1 MNISPLQPQDIY
13 LKLALEN
20 GPMSL
25 VKKGHI
31 PLAQTKGQT
40 DEELLKACR
49 DFESIFINQLFKEMR
64 KTIPK
69 DGLIPTS
76 QEEELFTGM
85 FDEEVSKMIS
95 NSGRMGLADMLY
107 QQLRDKSL
115 ENKGNFNGENIN
127 GRKYYQVNGSD

>member
-1 MNISPLQPQDIY
+1 MNISPLQSQDIY
-13 LKLALEN
+13 LKLALESK
-20 GPMSL
+20 PLSL

-31 PLAQTKGQT
+31 PLEKAGGQT
-40 DEELLKACR
+40 DEELLKTCR
-49 DFESIFINQLFKEMR
+49 DFESLFVNQMFKEMR

-76 QEEELFTGM
+76 QEQELFTGM

-95 NSGRMGLADMLY
+95 NSGRMGLAEMMF
-107 QQLRDKSL
+107 QQLRDKSSD
-115 ENKGNFNGENIN
+115 NKGEFNGEKLD